1 MAKTVNSPLSPSMK
15 LLTVSNKITKPQDR
29 FVFRQM
35 SGVDKHGETI
45 RVVDMETEFRNN
57 YFVLFFF
64 PKDFKVDSSE
74 VLSFKEH
81 LEEFTKNNF
90 EIVVF

>member
-1 MAKTVNSPLSPSMK
+1 MAKTVNSPLSSSIQ

-35 SGVDKHGETI
+35 SGVDKDGENI
-45 RVVDMETEFRNN
+45 RVVDMETDFKNN

-64 PKDFKVDSSE
+64 PMDFKVDSSKIP
-74 VLSFKEH
+74 SFNEH
-81 LEEFTKNNF
+81 LEEFTKNHCD
-90 EIVVF
+90 